1 MILKKI
7 VIKDQKE
14 LYRHKNYLL
23 GLDLEFNSTKKEY
36 SNSSEISFD
45 NLFEITEFLR
55 NHNFS
60 YTMVEEKIT
69 DFKKQ
74 ILAKYKTIQVDSN
87 NIFIVEKNSENKI
100 YLLNQIKNNINI
112 VDLKNSNNAPKIT
125 AKGKGETANNIIKI
139 AQDNK
144 IPIKKDED
152 LVELLSKID
161 IDKEIPTSMYKAVA
175 EIFAF
180 IYELSNKR

>member
-1 MILKKI
+1 MQE
-7 VIKDQKE
+7 DNQKVQKAVA
-14 LYRHKNYLL
+14 LQY
-23 GLDLEFNSTKKEY
+23 D
-36 SNSSEISFD
+36 
-45 NLFEITEFLR
+45 
-55 NHNFS
+55 
-60 YTMVEEKIT
+60 
-69 DFKKQ
+69 
-74 ILAKYKTIQVDSN
+74 
-87 NIFIVEKNSENKI
+87 
-100 YLLNQIKNNINI
+100 
-112 VDLKNSNNAPKIT
+112 KNSNNAPKIT

>member
-1 MILKKI
+1 MQE
-7 VIKDQKE
+7 DNQKVQKAVA
-14 LYRHKNYLL
+14 LQYDKN
-23 GLDLEFNSTKKEY
+23 E
-36 SNSSEISFD
+36 
-45 NLFEITEFLR
+45 
-55 NHNFS
+55 
-60 YTMVEEKIT
+60 
-69 DFKKQ
+69 
-74 ILAKYKTIQVDSN
+74 
-87 NIFIVEKNSENKI
+87 
-100 YLLNQIKNNINI
+100 
-112 VDLKNSNNAPKIT
+112 NNAPKIT

-139 AQDNK
+139 AKDNK

>member
-1 MILKKI
+1 MQ
-7 VIKDQKE
+7 DENQKVQKAIA
-14 LYRHKNYLL
+14 LQY
-23 GLDLEFNSTKKEY
+23 
-36 SNSSEISFD
+36 
-45 NLFEITEFLR
+45 
-55 NHNFS
+55 
-60 YTMVEEKIT
+60 
-69 DFKKQ
+69 
-74 ILAKYKTIQVDSN
+74 
-87 NIFIVEKNSENKI
+87 EKN
-100 YLLNQIKNNINI
+100 
-112 VDLKNSNNAPKIT
+112 VNNAPKVI

-139 AQDNK
+139 AKDNK